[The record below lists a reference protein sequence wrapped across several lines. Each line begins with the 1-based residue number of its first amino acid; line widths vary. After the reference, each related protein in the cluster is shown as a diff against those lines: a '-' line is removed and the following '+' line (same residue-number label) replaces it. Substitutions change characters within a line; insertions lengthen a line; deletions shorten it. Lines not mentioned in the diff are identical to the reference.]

1 MLQPIN
7 PRRMSLG
14 NRIAAELRGDR
25 TIWMIIAVL
34 SLFSILAVYSASGS
48 VAWQN
53 KNGNTTVYLIGHIAR
68 LGFGLLL
75 VYLCHLLHYRQYQ
88 RMAPWLILST
98 IPLLG
103 LTLFFGMD
111 INDASRWLQIPGL
124 GVSFQTS
131 EFAKIALVIY
141 IARELTRKQDYITSF
156 KDAFLPIIVPVL
168 IVCGM
173 IAPANLSTASLLFLT
188 CIVLMFIGRVS
199 VQYIFL
205 LMGLGLVVF
214 AFLVALGRLE
224 PDMVRVETWYKR
236 VDEFVN
242 NADGGYQVQQ
252 AKIAIANG
260 GVFGVGPGNSVA
272 RNFLPYAYADF
283 IYAIICE
290 EYGMVG
296 GIVLISLYVLLFFRT
311 VMLVTRSP
319 KAFGSFLAIGLSLS
333 ITVQALANMAVN
345 VNLLPAT
352 GLNLPLISMGGTSLL
367 FTCISLGMIL
377 SVSKY
382 IESLE

>member
-1 MLQPIN
+1 
-7 PRRMSLG
+7 MSLA
-14 NRIAAELRGDR
+14 NRIKAELRGDR
-25 TIWMIIAVL
+25 TIWMIIALL
-34 SLFSILAVYSASGS
+34 SIFSILAVYSASS
-48 VAWQN
+48 TVAWQHR
-53 KNGNTTVYLIGHIAR
+53 NGNTTAYLISHLVR
-68 LGFGLLL
+68 LGFGLVL

-88 RMAPWLILST
+88 RMAPYLILIT
-98 IPLLG
+98 VPLLG
-103 LTLFFGMD
+103 LTLFLGME
-111 INDASRWLQIPGL
+111 INDANRWLQIPGL

-131 EFAKIALVIY
+131 EFAKIALIIY
-141 IARELTRKQDYITSF
+141 IARELTRKQDYIRSF

-173 IAPANLSTASLLFLT
+173 IAPANLSTAALLFAT
-188 CIVLMFIGRVS
+188 CIALMYMGRVS
-199 VQYIFL
+199 IQYIL
-205 LMGLGLVVF
+205 LLAVLGLVVF

-224 PDMVRVETWYKR
+224 PDLVRVETWYSR
-236 VDEFVN
+236 LDEFVH

-260 GVFGVGPGNSVA
+260 GIFGVGPGNSIA

-296 GIVLISLYVLLFFRT
+296 GLVLMTLYVLLFLQT
-311 VMLVTRSP
+311 VKLVTNSP
-319 KAFGSFLAIGLSLS
+319 KAFGSFLAIGLSLL
-333 ITVQALANMAVN
+333 ITVQALGNMAVN

-352 GLNLPLISMGGTSLL
+352 GLNLPLISMGGTSML
-367 FTCISLGMIL
+367 FTCIALGMIL

-382 IESLE
+382 IEGLE

>member
-1 MLQPIN
+1 
-7 PRRMSLG
+7 MSLA
-14 NRIAAELRGDR
+14 NRIKAELRGDR
-25 TIWMIIAVL
+25 TIWMIIALL
-34 SLFSILAVYSASGS
+34 SIFSILAVYSASS
-48 VAWQN
+48 TVAWQHR
-53 KNGNTTVYLIGHIAR
+53 NGNTTGYLLSHLVR
-68 LGFGLLL
+68 LGFGLVL

-88 RMAPWLILST
+88 RMAPYLILVT
-98 IPLLG
+98 VPLLG
-103 LTLFFGMD
+103 LTLFLGME
-111 INDASRWLQIPGL
+111 INDANRWLQIPGL

-131 EFAKIALVIY
+131 EFAKIALIIY
-141 IARELTRKQDYITSF
+141 IARELTRKQDYIRSF

-173 IAPANLSTASLLFLT
+173 IAPANLSTAALLFAT
-188 CIVLMFIGRVS
+188 CIALMYMGRVS
-199 VQYIFL
+199 IQYIL
-205 LMGLGLVVF
+205 LLAVLGLVVF

-224 PDMVRVETWYKR
+224 PDLVRVETWYSR
-236 VDEFVN
+236 LDEFVH

-260 GVFGVGPGNSVA
+260 GIFGVGPGNSIA

-296 GIVLISLYVLLFFRT
+296 GLVLMTLYVLLFLQT
-311 VMLVTRSP
+311 VKLVTNSP
-319 KAFGSFLAIGLSLS
+319 KAFGSFLAIGLSLL
-333 ITVQALANMAVN
+333 ITVQALGNMAVN

-352 GLNLPLISMGGTSLL
+352 GLNLPLISMGGTSML
-367 FTCISLGMIL
+367 FTCIALGMIL

-382 IESLE
+382 IEGLE

>member
-1 MLQPIN
+1 
-7 PRRMSLG
+7 MSLG

-25 TIWMIIAVL
+25 TIWMIIALL

>member
-1 MLQPIN
+1 MLQLIN

>member
-1 MLQPIN
+1 
-7 PRRMSLG
+7 MSLG

>member
-1 MLQPIN
+1 MLQLIN

-25 TIWMIIAVL
+25 TIWMIIALL

-141 IARELTRKQDYITSF
+141 IARELTRKQGYITSF

>member
-1 MLQPIN
+1 
-7 PRRMSLG
+7 MSLA
-14 NRIAAELRGDR
+14 NRIKAELRGDR
-25 TIWMIIAVL
+25 TIWMIIALL
-34 SLFSILAVYSASGS
+34 SIFSILAVYSASS
-48 VAWQN
+48 TVAWQHR
-53 KNGNTTVYLIGHIAR
+53 NGNTTAYLISHLVR
-68 LGFGLLL
+68 LGFGLVL

-88 RMAPWLILST
+88 RMAPYLILVT
-98 IPLLG
+98 VPLLG
-103 LTLFFGMD
+103 LTLFLGME
-111 INDASRWLQIPGL
+111 INDANRWLQIPGL

-131 EFAKIALVIY
+131 EFAKIALIIY
-141 IARELTRKQDYITSF
+141 IARELTRKQDYIRSF

-173 IAPANLSTASLLFLT
+173 IAPANLSTAALLFAT
-188 CIVLMFIGRVS
+188 CIALMYMGRVS
-199 VQYIFL
+199 IQYIL
-205 LMGLGLVVF
+205 LLAVLGLVVF

-224 PDMVRVETWYKR
+224 PDLVRVETWYSR
-236 VDEFVN
+236 LDEFVH

-260 GVFGVGPGNSVA
+260 GIFGVGPGNSIA

-296 GIVLISLYVLLFFRT
+296 GLVLMTLYVLLFLQT
-311 VMLVTRSP
+311 VKLVTNSP
-319 KAFGSFLAIGLSLS
+319 KAFGSFLAIGLSLL
-333 ITVQALANMAVN
+333 ITVQALGNMAVN

-352 GLNLPLISMGGTSLL
+352 GLNLPLISMGGTSML
-367 FTCISLGMIL
+367 FTCIALGMIL

-382 IESLE
+382 IEGLE